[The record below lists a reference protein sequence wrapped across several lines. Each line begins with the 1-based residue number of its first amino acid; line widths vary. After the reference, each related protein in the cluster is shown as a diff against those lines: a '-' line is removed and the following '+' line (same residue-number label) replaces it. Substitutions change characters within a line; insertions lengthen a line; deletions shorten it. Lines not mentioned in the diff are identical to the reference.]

1 MSNQNIPAPAI
12 DGFSKWKLESWNE
25 YINLFITGPL
35 ENTKE
40 FIFRGQQKECWE
52 LTSSLNRLVG
62 KANKNRLNACGIGS
76 LRYVNS
82 NNEDIPCLEENNSP
96 SDLSGINHN
105 VINELIEGHYE
116 NFKRSIRGRVS
127 TFELQSLLN
136 DEDELLALGQH
147 YGLATPFLDW
157 TTSPF
162 IAAFFA
168 FEDACNDCNNK
179 VIYALDKNAMARI
192 GSDEDDRVKIIRPQL
207 GENKRLISQNGL
219 FVSIPRGTNLEE
231 WVKRRFAGSV
241 EHILIK
247 ISIPSGNR
255 HEILRYLNKYN
266 INHLSLYPDVIG
278 SSKYCNLHFEIDNY

>member
-1 MSNQNIPAPAI
+1 MSKQNIPAPAI
-12 DGFSKWKLESWNE
+12 DGFSEWKLESWNA
-25 YINLFITGPL
+25 YIDLFRTGPL

-62 KANKNRLNACGIGS
+62 KASNNRLNACGIGS
-76 LRYVNS
+76 FRNVNS
-82 NNEDIPCLEENNSP
+82 NNGDTPCLEENNSP
-96 SDLSGINHN
+96 SDLSGINN
-105 VINELIEGHYE
+105 NEINELIEGHYE

-127 TFELQSLLN
+127 TSELQSLLN

-168 FEDACNDCNNK
+168 FEEACNDCDNR
-179 VIYALDKNAMARI
+179 VIYALDKNAIDRI
-192 GSDEDDRVKIIRPQL
+192 EAGGDDRVKIIRPQL

-219 FVSIPRGTNLEE
+219 FVSIPRGMNLEE
-231 WVKRRFAGSV
+231 WVKLKFKGM
-241 EHILIK
+241 EDYILIK
-247 ISIPSGNR
+247 ICIQSNNR
-255 HEILRYLNKYN
+255 HEILRHLNKYN

-278 SSKYCNLHFEIDNY
+278 SSKYCNLHFEIENY